1 MSMEAESM
9 FTLKEVLE
17 KLTAEERKKLN
28 DNMIENGDIWLIRE
42 LIETIHTVK
51 KEDRVN
57 CER

>member
-1 MSMEAESM
+1 MEAESM

-17 KLTAEERKKLN
+17 KLTVEERKKLN

-42 LIETIHTVK
+42 LIETIRTVK

-57 CER
+57 CEG